1 MKWIENIKQII
12 GRQTLHSQLAVLKR
26 QMKACNLEEARHI
39 GIVYDATEPASF
51 EVIRDLGKLL
61 SGKAE
66 KVDILGFVNSK
77 KLDDQYLYRKGLD
90 IISLNDLNWFHKP
103 ISPVAEKFIKEPY
116 DLLLNLSLN
125 DYFPILYIVTLSSAA
140 FKAGRFTP
148 SDESLDFMIDIEQEK
163 EKMNPANHPETL
175 QEEVIGVKK
184 IKTIDD
190 PATKTDTEI
199 QLQFLIDQLL
209 HYLSIINK

>member
-1 MKWIENIKQII
+1 
-12 GRQTLHSQLAVLKR
+12 
-26 QMKACNLEEARHI
+26 
-39 GIVYDATEPASF
+39 
-51 EVIRDLGKLL
+51 
-61 SGKAE
+61 
-66 KVDILGFVNSK
+66 
-77 KLDDQYLYRKGLD
+77 
-90 IISLNDLNWFHKP
+90 
-103 ISPVAEKFIKEPY
+103 VAEKFIKEPY

>member
-1 MKWIENIKQII
+1 
-12 GRQTLHSQLAVLKR
+12 
-26 QMKACNLEEARHI
+26 MKACNLEEARHI